1 MSAVLF
7 NFPTIEDQQR
17 FGLLDAYP
25 ATNAGWQARY
35 DTLRRA
41 YLVGDYSTGEREY
54 YKLFEARDDDDKRI
68 DWTRRL
74 FATGKFLVDTD
85 ARALLG
91 GRCLLELPGGLA
103 TDTTALATGE
113 AIWRRS
119 AMRLQL
125 PLAAKM
131 TACLGDYW
139 VEAVRTNGKK
149 PYDVTLCFYDPASVT
164 AVYDNIVPTR
174 LRKVIIECTY
184 LDGAEYGTR
193 DDPTPHTMRR
203 TLTDT
208 DVIVEIDG
216 KVRDD
221 LSGPHGAGTPP
232 IRHLCWMPFHDFDHG
247 LGAMHGL
254 DVAMMRVDSLV
265 CQVQAGLARFGNPTI
280 VLKGARLSTTNTRD
294 AGRLGRVYHGLPT
307 DGAMEYLEMAGT
319 AAASAMDMIR
329 EVMAHVRETRPEF
342 LFANSGAGE
351 SGAARSYLASSFASM
366 IEEVRGHWFAAIE
379 EITGI
384 AAAMEA
390 NVAYD
395 PDRHAYQIDAPP
407 PLPVD
412 VKASI
417 EALYLAAGDLR
428 RADRVRALQ
437 KYGVLDPS
445 LDPEDYAVQVAD
457 EEAAHAGALLGAGD
471 VVPGETPP
479 RTEPAP

>member
-1 MSAVLF
+1 MIANLLYL
-7 NFPTIEDQQR
+7 PIPEDASTY
-17 FGLLDAYP
+17 GLLDAYP
-25 ATNAGWQARY
+25 ATEAGWRNRY
-35 DTLRRA
+35 DTLRRC
-41 YLVGDYSTGEREY
+41 YLVGDYTTGEREY

-91 GRCLLELPGGLA
+91 GRCLLETPA
-103 TDTTALATGE
+103 AAPTSALAMGE

-139 VEAVRTNGKK
+139 VEAVRTSATR
-149 PYDVTLCFYDPASVT
+149 PYNTTLCFYDPASVT
-164 AVYDNIVPTR
+164 AVYDDIVPTR
-174 LRKVIIECTY
+174 LRKLIVECQY
-184 LDGAEYGTR
+184 LDGAEYGTV
-193 DDPTPHTMRR
+193 DDPTPHYMRR
-203 TLTDT
+203 TLTET
-208 DVIVEIDG
+208 DIVVEVDG

-221 LSGPHGAGTPP
+221 LSGPHRASTVPA
-232 IRHLCWMPFHDFDHG
+232 RHLCWMPFESFDHG

-280 VLKGARLSTTNTRD
+280 VLKGARLDSASQRD
-294 AGRLGRVYHGLPT
+294 AGRLGRVYHNVPK
-307 DGAMEYLEMAGT
+307 DGALEYLEMAGT

-342 LFANSGAGE
+342 LFANSAAGE
-351 SGAARSYLASSFASM
+351 SGTARSYLAASFASM
-366 IEEVRGHWFAAIE
+366 IEEVRGHWFSAIE
-379 EITGI
+379 EVTGI
-384 AAAMEA
+384 AVAMDLG
-390 NVAYD
+390 VAYD
-395 PDRHAYQIDAPP
+395 PDAHVYQIDAPP

-412 VKASI
+412 VKPAI
-417 EALYLAAGDLR
+417 EALYLAAGDMR

-437 KYGVLDPS
+437 KYGLLDPS
-445 LDPEDYAVQVAD
+445 LEPEEYAVQVAD
-457 EEAAHAGALLGAGD
+457 EEAAHAGAMLGVGD
-471 VVPGETPP
+471 APVDTTEAPP
-479 RTEPAP
+479 PVAQP